1 LDIVDEFTSRRVDV
15 VEAGKNNP
23 NRVLLILIVSVAINI
38 IMFIVLVVLLTT
50 YAGSNGSSSQ
60 QKDMTAMKSRL
71 AELESSV
78 WEQGIETQ
86 SRLVQLEANY
96 STILDSRLA
105 QLESSTL
112 NQDIE
117 TQSRLVQL
125 EANYSTILDSR
136 LAQLESSMLHQDIE
150 TQSRLVLLE
159 ANTSIIAH
167 ATEKIESAFS
177 ELNAKINVMGNS
189 SAAVDLKSS
198 KFNIYQ
204 PVTYSNSQ
212 ETFNG
217 QRMWTHPSYSI
228 YASDSIRWEWTSN
241 ENVVSTDPNGTF
253 NENPIIHS
261 GALSL
266 GGSFVMQFTVPG
278 TYYYGSENSQ
288 TMTGTVIV
296 MEGPSIT
303 LSRESIE
310 FKTPYSK
317 TITISKPTSTVNK
330 INVPVGV
337 QLNLPLDGL
346 DSCWVK
352 CYEEGYDQTSSF
364 RFSSSCRSSYSDSNW
379 VLVGVKDSP
388 NATTLKVAAFGRY
401 NMVFATTYLSTS
413 GTMTPTLENGVNW
426 YFAYLPGYSA
436 GYYNGYT
443 SFGFSHDATIAL
455 TRKSHHIDSG
465 SDYYY
470 KCYYPYDDST
480 TSCEKRLSWSLY
492 RDAGYVAG
500 CTKTASELYRKI
512 VMKNTCEVYSPTATS

>member
-1 LDIVDEFTSRRVDV
+1 VDVVDEFPSRRVDV
-15 VEAGKNNP
+15 VDTGKNNP

-50 YAGSNGSSSQ
+50 YGSDGSSSQ

-86 SRLVQLEANY
+86 SRLVQLEAN
-96 STILDSRLA
+96 
-105 QLESSTL
+105 
-112 NQDIE
+112 
-117 TQSRLVQL
+117 
-125 EANYSTILDSR
+125 
-136 LAQLESSMLHQDIE
+136 
-150 TQSRLVLLE
+150 
-159 ANTSIIAH
+159 TSIVAL

-204 PVTYSNSQ
+204 PVTYSNYQ
-212 ETFNG
+212 ETVGG
-217 QRMWTHPSYSI
+217 QRMWTHRSYSI

-241 ENVVSTDPNGTF
+241 ENVVSTDPNGIF
-253 NENPIIHS
+253 NQNPIIHS

-266 GGSFVMQFTVPG
+266 GGSFEMQFTVPG

-303 LSRESIE
+303 LSRESFE
-310 FKTPYSK
+310 FKTPNSK
-317 TITISKPTSTVNK
+317 TTTISKPTSTV
-330 INVPVGV
+330 NVPVGV

-352 CYEEGYDQTSSF
+352 CYEEGYDKTSSSSF
-364 RFSSSCRSSYSDSNW
+364 YSSCRSSNSDSAW
-379 VLVGVKDSP
+379 VLVGVKDSLDV
-388 NATTLKVAAFGRY
+388 TTLKVAAFGRY
-401 NMVFATTYLSTS
+401 NKVFASTYLSTS
-413 GTMTPTLENGVNW
+413 GTMTPTLENGVYW
-426 YFAYLPGYSA
+426 YNAYMSSSSSS
-436 GYYNGYT
+436 YYNGYT
-443 SFGFSHDATIAL
+443 SFGFSHDATIAF
-455 TRKSHHIDSG
+455 TSK
-465 SDYYY
+465 YYY
-470 KCYYPYDDST
+470 SDSSTYSYYYDPYDYTYYYPYDVST
-480 TSCEKRLSWSLY
+480 SSCEKRVSWPLY

-500 CTKTASELYRKI
+500 CTKTASESYRKI
-512 VMKNTCEVYSPTATS
+512 VMKNTCNVYSPTTAS